1 MLNVVRR
8 EAFVMRPTTRTK
20 EDEEQQAADDPAV
33 VESWQNWYPQEWIGW
48 CLFGPPSG
56 DCHDAWV
63 NQSVSNG
70 PEEVI
75 PFEEGSRSSAK
86 RPFGRA
92 VQRERES
99 HLKTTTKQTTDT
111 ITMQA
116 KHFMQVDQELAMN
129 KRLHDLATITMME
142 EVAVNDEER
151 VSHFLYQLSLH
162 RLLFDLLFIKSQAAA
177 RQMKR
182 DLVIAN
188 FQNLRAQY
196 PNSNQ
201 PMNPSQQS
209 PDEPIPP
216 RVTQSSPNVRFTPS
230 LSGEVMGPS
239 QPEFEVTQNVEYN
252 EEQEDSAEKFLNDL
266 SVGTFPSLT
275 KNKYVGINWETLNA
289 IMHKKYPILRPGVI
303 QTRDLTMK
311 DVNDDYNL
319 LKALKENDVEDDPSL
334 TMTALWIS
342 KLMKAMDTMKE
353 KEDYDDFDDDDL
365 FV

>member
-1 MLNVVRR
+1 
-8 EAFVMRPTTRTK
+8 
-20 EDEEQQAADDPAV
+20 
-33 VESWQNWYPQEWIGW
+33 
-48 CLFGPPSG
+48 
-56 DCHDAWV
+56 
-63 NQSVSNG
+63 
-70 PEEVI
+70 
-75 PFEEGSRSSAK
+75 
-86 RPFGRA
+86 
-92 VQRERES
+92 
-99 HLKTTTKQTTDT
+99 
-111 ITMQA
+111 
-116 KHFMQVDQELAMN
+116 
-129 KRLHDLATITMME
+129 
-142 EVAVNDEER
+142 
-151 VSHFLYQLSLH
+151 
-162 RLLFDLLFIKSQAAA
+162 
-177 RQMKR
+177 MKR

-196 PNSNQ
+196 PNSNE
-201 PMNPSQQS
+201 PKNPSQQS

-230 LSGEVMGPS
+230 LRGEVMEPS

-266 SVGTFPSLT
+266 SVGTFSSLT
-275 KNKYVGINWETLNA
+275 KNKYVGINWETLNT

>member
-1 MLNVVRR
+1 M
-8 EAFVMRPTTRTK
+8 
-20 EDEEQQAADDPAV
+20 
-33 VESWQNWYPQEWIGW
+33 
-48 CLFGPPSG
+48 
-56 DCHDAWV
+56 
-63 NQSVSNG
+63 
-70 PEEVI
+70 I

-99 HLKTTTKQTTDT
+99 HLKTTMKQTRDT
-111 ITMQA
+111 IPMQA
-116 KHFMQVDQELAMN
+116 KHFMQVDQELAIN

-151 VSHFLYQLSLH
+151 VSQFLYQLSLY

-201 PMNPSQQS
+201 PKNPSQQS

-230 LSGEVMGPS
+230 LRGEVMEPS

-252 EEQEDSAEKFLNDL
+252 EEQKDSAEEFLNDL

-275 KNKYVGINWETLNA
+275 KNKYVGINWETLNT
-289 IMHKKYPILRPGVI
+289 IMHKKYPILRPEDI
-303 QTRDLTMK
+303 
-311 DVNDDYNL
+311 
-319 LKALKENDVEDDPSL
+319 ALAQLSICSHQL
-334 TMTALWIS
+334 AT
-342 KLMKAMDTMKE
+342 
-353 KEDYDDFDDDDL
+353 
-365 FV
+365 